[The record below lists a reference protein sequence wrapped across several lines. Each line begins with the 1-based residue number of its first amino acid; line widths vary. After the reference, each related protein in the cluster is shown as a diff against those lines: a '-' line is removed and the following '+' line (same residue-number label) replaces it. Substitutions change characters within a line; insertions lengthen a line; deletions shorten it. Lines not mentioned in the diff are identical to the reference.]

1 MKNLLGFEFHK
12 LFRAKSFYICTA
24 VIFLMSFLTILVNK
38 LFLSSTEMASL
49 MPDAMQT
56 MLSAVSSSNFTMI
69 AGIFIAIFACYDY
82 EQQTIKNIYSHGFS
96 RNKVYF
102 AKLIICS
109 IATIIM
115 FALTLLFN
123 YLLGLTML
131 NGATKD
137 GNYLGLV
144 LGQLIYVVAYCSF
157 VFAISLIVKKV
168 GISIAFAILGPSLI
182 TLLITL
188 IDSLLKIKD
197 FKISSY
203 WFGKFIEDLTNLATT
218 ANRLWTVMGLS
229 LIYALIF
236 ILGGYL
242 INKKQEN

>member
-1 MKNLLGFEFHK
+1 MRNLLKFEFHK
-12 LFRAKSFYICTA
+12 LFKAKSFYICT
-24 VIFLMSFLTILVNK
+24 VIVFLMSFLTVLLNK
-38 LFLSSTEMASL
+38 LVLSSTEMANL

-69 AGIFIAIFACYDY
+69 SGVFIAIFACYDY

-102 AKLIICS
+102 AKFITCS
-109 IATIIM
+109 VATIIM
-115 FALTLLFN
+115 FALTLAFN
-123 YLLGLTML
+123 YLIGLIML

-137 GNYLGLV
+137 GNYLGLI
-144 LGQLIYVVAYCSF
+144 LGQIIYVITYGAF
-157 VFAISLIVKKV
+157 VFAISLIIKKI

-188 IDSLLKIKD
+188 IDSLLKLKD

-203 WFGKFIEDLTNLATT
+203 WLGKFVEDLTALTT
-218 ANRLWTVMGLS
+218 TTNRLWTVIGLT
-229 LIYALIF
+229 LVYALIF
-236 ILGGYL
+236 ILGGYF
-242 INKKQEN
+242 INRKQEN

>member
-157 VFAISLIVKKV
+157 VFAINLIVKKV

>member
-1 MKNLLGFEFHK
+1 MKNLLRFEFHK

-96 RNKVYF
+96 KNKVYF

-109 IATIIM
+109 IAIIIM

-137 GNYLGLV
+137 GNYLGLF

-188 IDSLLKIKD
+188 IDSLLKLKD

-218 ANRLWTVMGLS
+218 ANRLWTVIGLS

>member
-1 MKNLLGFEFHK
+1 MKNLLRFEFHK

-109 IATIIM
+109 IAIIIM

-188 IDSLLKIKD
+188 IDSLLKLKD

-218 ANRLWTVMGLS
+218 ANRLWTVIGLS

>member
-1 MKNLLGFEFHK
+1 
-12 LFRAKSFYICTA
+12 
-24 VIFLMSFLTILVNK
+24 
-38 LFLSSTEMASL
+38 MASL

>member
-1 MKNLLGFEFHK
+1 MKNLLRFEFHK

-96 RNKVYF
+96 KNKVYF

-109 IATIIM
+109 IAIIIM
-115 FALTLLFN
+115 FTLTLLFN

-137 GNYLGLV
+137 GNYLGLF
-144 LGQLIYVVAYCSF
+144 LGQLIYVVTYCSF

-188 IDSLLKIKD
+188 IDSLLKLKD

-218 ANRLWTVMGLS
+218 ANRLWTVIGLS